1 MRPQKRCIKRH
12 IKRCQK
18 ASNEIASESESLR
31 LLLMTSSSMQETT
44 SKRPL
49 IAEFICSNLLRES
62 AILFQNV
69 STRSC
74 ETLLPINKRTQKG
87 GRPGLMVNGGN
98 S

>member
-69 STRSC
+69 SNHIIVA
-74 ETLLPINKRTQKG
+74 LLYTYRK
-87 GRPGLMVNGGN
+87 
-98 S
+98 